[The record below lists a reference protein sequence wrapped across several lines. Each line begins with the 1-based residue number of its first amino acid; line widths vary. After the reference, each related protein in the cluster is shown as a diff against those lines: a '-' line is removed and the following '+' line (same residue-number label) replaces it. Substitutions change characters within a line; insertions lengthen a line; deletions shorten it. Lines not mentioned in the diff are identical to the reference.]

1 MQRNDFVIKLNKNR
15 DLTTG
20 SITGGLWSF
29 AVPLMLGNVF
39 QQFYNLAD
47 TWMVGKYVGDNALAA
62 VARLPLRVYGY
73 CILLAQLSEKI
84 TNNYKWLQFTKIQLS
99 GADYYTHFSHSFQQL
114 LKKNGNAC

>member
-1 MQRNDFVIKLNKNR
+1 MKMKSAQNDMTVGNPMKIIL
-15 DLTTG
+15 
-20 SITGGLWSF
+20 SF
-29 AVPLMLGNVF
+29 TFPIFLGNVF

-62 VARLPLRVYGY
+62 VARLPLRVYGSG
-73 CILLAQLSEKI
+73 ILLAQLSEKI

-99 GADYYTHFSHSFQQL
+99 RVNYYTHFPHSFQQL

>member
-1 MQRNDFVIKLNKNR
+1 MKAVQHDMTVGKPMKVILNFT
-15 DLTTG
+15 LP
-20 SITGGLWSF
+20 IF
-29 AVPLMLGNVF
+29 IGNVF

-62 VARLPLRVYGY
+62 VPRLPLRVYGS
-73 CILLAQLSEKI
+73 CILLAQFSEKI

-99 GADYYTHFSHSFQQL
+99 RADYYTHFPHGFQQL

>member
-1 MQRNDFVIKLNKNR
+1 M
-15 DLTTG
+15 
-20 SITGGLWSF
+20 

-47 TWMVGKYVGDNALAA
+47 TWVVGKYVGDNALAA
-62 VARLPLRVYGY
+62 AARLPYEFTV
-73 CILLAQLSEKI
+73 LAQLSEKI

-99 GADYYTHFSHSFQQL
+99 RVDYYTHFPHSFQQL